1 MKKIISII
9 CCIGLILSSVML
21 VFPALAVEN
30 TSIEQ
35 FAEDMSE
42 LYEEESVGAKSVED
56 SAKCRVIVKATS
68 KPDTYKSA
76 ECVVGNNDLYIY
88 QYSDAEIAQ
97 KAVEYYNSLPY
108 VKWAELDGIVESQA
122 LPYGNYMMQGD
133 EAKEY
138 ITESNLNKEEII
150 VAVLDTGA
158 YFDSPV
164 YNGRVIDSG
173 YNFSDTGINNSAE
186 SDHPHGDY
194 VATIIVDNTSENV
207 KIYAYK
213 VLDELGYGANS
224 AVSLGIDMAVADGA
238 DIINM
243 SLGSDEF
250 SNAIYDS
257 IKAAYS
263 KGVIVVCAAG
273 NEGDDVSKYYPASFD
288 EVVTV
293 GSIDRNG
300 NYCFFSNFGEEVDF
314 VAPGHF
320 IDFDSDIVE
329 IGTSFS
335 APFISAAAATVR
347 SVNPE
352 LTINDT
358 KNVLIESS
366 ITYEDLSYHDGF
378 HAVYDYEDSNHA
390 TDFYVGEPEN
400 ERLYYGFG
408 MPQIANAVAIATG
421 NYLDAKEPILSSK
434 TGIYN
439 ESFSVSISVPEDYE
453 VYYTF
458 DESYPSKSNGM
469 LYTEPVYIEESQSI
483 RAVAYSPDGIKSNPI
498 SGEYKMQ
505 YFADES
511 DFSITSEG
519 YIDDYAG
526 SLKEFIV
533 PDSINGIEVTGV
545 NSRAFYRR
553 NDMTGIVLPESATFI
568 GKSAFDGASLKYLTA
583 QGLETVE
590 DRSLCCKEL
599 IELDAPNI
607 TSVGVSGIGGTKLRT
622 LDLPKLTEA
631 DNSAFAENKN
641 LKYISLPSLEYVN
654 LRICKENHA
663 LKTVKLDSATT
674 IDAEAFSNCYRLK
687 NIYAPV
693 VTEFVCE
700 NPRTQKAAFYCCYNL
715 TEVFFPQLVSSPEQG
730 LFVNCNNLETVNLP
744 TIKYI
749 GKYAFNYCLSLS
761 SLYAPEA
768 IEVSNSAFSYT
779 QNLYELTLENVITFG
794 DNIFRNSGIKSLYAP
809 KLKDIGEYTFSN
821 YSDMYSEYV
830 INNTFENLYA
840 PKLETASDYAF
851 AYTGALTKLEL
862 PSLTD
867 LGENAFL
874 ESSVSYLDA
883 PNLKNTSS
891 LPTAENSIAILSSEF
906 SECSLDAKGYSLTI
920 YGTPDTYAQTY
931 AEQYGLT
938 FIAAPAIINDLP
950 TEYFEG
956 NLTFD
961 VAGFNKAYQW
971 YGTNNA
977 TKTGT
982 PISGAIN
989 ADFDP
994 TGQNFKY
1001 YYCVVS
1007 SNDNGHT
1014 ETVKTS
1020 LCQNML
1026 YSVLIVPSNARIT
1039 IATPSNR
1046 YLKYGESINL
1056 YANATGLPEG
1066 AKIKWRIVEGNG
1078 VTLDP
1083 SVSGAICTVTSKS
1096 NGFVTIEAYAVNKNG
1111 NTLVNDKGNRI
1122 CDQEGISSEVSL
1134 WWIILY
1140 YIRQMFGITKTA
1152 VNFAI
1157 WS

>member
-21 VFPALAVEN
+21 VIPALAVEN
-30 TSIEQ
+30 TSIEE

-42 LYEEESVGAKSVED
+42 LYAEEVADGKEFEESVA
-56 SAKCRVIVKATS
+56 CRVIVKATS
-68 KPDTYKSA
+68 KPDTYKNA
-76 ECVVGNNDLYIY
+76 ECVVGNNNRYIY
-88 QYSDAEIAQ
+88 QYSDAETAQ

-108 VKWAELDGIVESQA
+108 VKWAELDGVVKSQA
-122 LPYGNYMMQGD
+122 LSYGNYMMQGD

-138 ITESNLNKEEII
+138 ITESNLTKEEIV
-150 VAVLDTGA
+150 VAVMDTGI
-158 YFDSPV
+158 YFNWSEFE
-164 YNGRVIDSG
+164 NRVFDSG
-173 YNFSDTGINNSAE
+173 YNFSTSGTPNSAIG
-186 SDHPHGDY
+186 DNAHGSQ
-194 VATIIVDNTSENV
+194 VARIIIDNSPENV
-207 KIYAYK
+207 KVSSYK
-213 VLDELGYGANS
+213 ILDEYGYGSVLNLALGIEQAVLDE
-224 AVSLGIDMAVADGA
+224 V

-243 SLGSDEF
+243 SCGVLGNYECINDAVNYAH
-250 SNAIYDS
+250 SN
-257 IKAAYS
+257 
-263 KGVIVVCAAG
+263 GIVMVCCAG
-273 NEGDDVSKYYPASFD
+273 NEGDDVSKYTPASLD
-288 EVVTV
+288 KVITV

-300 NYCFFSNFGEEVDF
+300 NHSFFSNYGEEVDF

-320 IDFDSDIVE
+320 IEVESDVIE
-329 IGTSFS
+329 SGTSFS
-335 APFISAAAATVR
+335 APFITAAIATL
-347 SVNPE
+347 
-352 LTINDT
+352 LTVVPDYSFDEIVKCLKKSCIEYND
-358 KNVLIESS
+358 LA
-366 ITYEDLSYHDGF
+366 YHDGF
-378 HAVYDYEDSNHA
+378 HAVYDYEDSVHE

-408 MPQIANAVAIATG
+408 MPQIANALAIATG
-421 NYLDAKEPILSSK
+421 NYQNTKEPILSSE

-439 ESFSVSISVPEDYE
+439 DCFSVSINVPDDYE
-453 VYYTF
+453 IYYTS
-458 DESYPSKSNGM
+458 DESYPSKSNGT
-469 LYTEPVYIEESQSI
+469 LYSEPIYIDESQSI
-483 RAVAYSPDGIKSNPI
+483 RAVAYSPDGLRSDPV

-505 YFADES
+505 YYANES
-511 DFSITSEG
+511 DFVITSEG
-519 YIDDYAG
+519 YIDDYIG

-533 PDSINGIEVTGV
+533 PDSINGVEVTGV
-545 NSRAFYRR
+545 NSYAFYRR
-553 NDMTGIVLPESATFI
+553 NDIIGIVLPESATFI
-568 GKSAFDGASLKYLTA
+568 GKSAFEGASLKYLTA
-583 QGLETVE
+583 QGLETVS
-590 DRSLCCKEL
+590 DRSLICKEL

-607 TSVGVSGIGGTKLRT
+607 TSVGVSGICATKLRT
-622 LDLPKLTEA
+622 LDLPKLTQA
-631 DNSAFAENKN
+631 GNSAFASNKN
-641 LKYISLPSLEYVN
+641 LKFISLPSLTQVN
-654 LRICKENHA
+654 QKICKENYA

-674 IDAEAFSNCYRLK
+674 VDAEAFYSCFWLK
-687 NIYAPV
+687 NIYAPK
-693 VTEFVCE
+693 VTEFVCK
-700 NPRTQKAAFYCCYNL
+700 NPKSQKAAFYCCYNL
-715 TEVFFPQLVSSPEQG
+715 TEISFPQLISSPEQG
-730 LFVNCNNLETVNLP
+730 LFVNCYNLETVNLP
-744 TIKYI
+744 VIKHI
-749 GKYAFNYCLSLS
+749 GKSAFNYCVSLS
-761 SLYAPEA
+761 SFFAPEA
-768 IEVSNSAFSYT
+768 VEVDNSAFANT
-779 QNLYELTLENVITFG
+779 FNLNELTLEKATVFG
-794 DNIFRNSGIKSLYAP
+794 DSVFRNSEIKALYVP
-809 KLKDIGEYTFSN
+809 ELRSIGEYTFSD
-821 YSDMYSEYV
+821 YDEMYSEYV
-830 INNTFENLYA
+830 TNYTFEKLYA
-840 PKLETASDYAF
+840 PKLETVSDYVF

-874 ESSVSYLDA
+874 ESSVSYFDA
-883 PNLKNTSS
+883 PMLKSTSS

-906 SECSLDAKGYSLTI
+906 SECSLDATGYDLII

-938 FIAAPAIINDLP
+938 FIPAPAIINDLP
-950 TEYFEG
+950 SEYFEG

-961 VAGFNKAYQW
+961 VAGFNKIYQW

-1014 ETVKTS
+1014 GTVKTS

-1111 NTLVNDKGNRI
+1111 NTLVNDKGYRI
-1122 CDQEGISSEVSL
+1122 CDQEGISSEVNL
-1134 WWIILY
+1134 WWIILHF
-1140 YIRQMFGITKTA
+1140 IKRMFGITNA
-1152 VNFAI
+1152 AI
-1157 WS
+1157 NSLL